1 MLLRTL
7 VLLGIFGVQLL
18 ACAGSPP
25 NTTMPRPTNAQII
38 ASGSPELRTV
48 DNTGYVDPA
57 GRTREVNAGGTS
69 TVGAGNGMVAPPLRE
84 SPTGSGTT
92 SSPSEPPSAGIAPAP
107 SDPAE
112 LPDRA
117 ARALCDREKNCG
129 RIGARKAFESD
140 DACMFAKRERVHHAI
155 DDASCREIRGDR
167 IAQCLTAIRAVAC
180 GATDAPLQPPRACTA
195 DVLCK

>member
-1 MLLRTL
+1 MLIRTL
-7 VLLGIFGVQLL
+7 GLLGIFGGHVL

-25 NTTMPRPTNAQII
+25 STTMPPPTSAQLI

-48 DNTGYVDPA
+48 DNTGYVDPG

-69 TVGAGNGMVAPPLRE
+69 TVGAGNGMVPPPHRE
-84 SPTGSGTT
+84 SPSGSGSTE
-92 SSPSEPPSAGIAPAP
+92 SQRQPSTPGVAPAP
-107 SDPAE
+107 SDPVE

-117 ARALCDREKNCG
+117 ARALCDRERYCG
-129 RIGARKAFESD
+129 RIGAGKAFESE
-140 DACMFAKRERVHHAI
+140 DACMAAKRERVHRTI

-167 IAQCLTAIRAVAC
+167 IAQCLTAIRGAAC
-180 GATDAPLQPPRACTA
+180 GPTEAPLQAPRACTA